1 MRRVRF
7 FAVAGVL
14 AAAVVAAAGLSA
26 DARQAG
32 PWATIKGQVLFP
44 ADKPI
49 PERKK
54 LEVSQDK
61 EHCLSKGPLLDEGVI
76 VNPKSR
82 GIKNVVVWLRPDNPD
97 NPKAALAPNEI
108 HPGDANRKPADVV
121 IDQPCCVFEPRVTC
135 ARVGDTVVV
144 KNPAAFVHNFFWVSE
159 NNGTFNVAVAANQ
172 QWRMPNPLVA
182 EAGPIEYKCTI
193 HSWMNGYVR
202 VFDHPYFAVTDE
214 HGKFEIKNAPAGK
227 YRIVYWHE
235 RVGFKGGRAGRFGD
249 VIEITDGGKG
259 VMAMKPTDFAL

>member
-1 MRRVRF
+1 MRFLSCVACC
-7 FAVAGVL
+7 AVVVA
-14 AAAVVAAAGLSA
+14 VAAAQNPNPA
-26 DARQAG
+26 A
-32 PWATIKGQVLFP
+32 WVTVKGQVVLP
-44 ADKPI
+44 AGAAIPQRKPLMVGG
-49 PERKK
+49 PNGPA
-54 LEVSQDK
+54 
-61 EHCLSKGPLLDEGVI
+61 CLKNGPILDESAV
-76 VNPKSR
+76 VDPKTR